1 MHINSCFV
9 DFVLLQKIMGCSI
22 SQNMSSPQ
30 NSPIRRQATNT
41 GVQDDARSFRSK
53 HSAIKMLTKNKLSCQ
68 ALTDYLKTQNKSE
81 LLTCYMDLEEIRQL
95 TEEQALT
102 RASALV
108 WRYKSLFESVRK
120 TEQHSKVKGVEVV
133 IWECLGRLRYVDG
146 GSIEMDHLLK
156 MISNAQNDLL
166 SKLILPF
173 EGFLQSK
180 QYRAWQDAHVLD
192 EKSRQVSRGNLHGGV
207 VEMSSSSSSAGGNQ
221 ANIPPSASM
230 TSLKQETLS
239 AIYSNVLI
247 VDDSLVTLKLARLT
261 LENDGHNVDKALNG
275 QIALEML
282 KQRMYDVVLI
292 DCNMPVM
299 DGFETIRVFRE
310 YEQGH
315 VRQLTAPIPKRMSKM
330 GHGAARA
337 DDDGNVSDLSD
348 DEALQDNDGSPGR
361 TSSRFAID
369 GYNRANRTSS
379 LRHPGAHADSPVP
392 YAPPSQLII
401 GMSTDVDADTR
412 RRALAAG
419 MDYFLPKPF
428 TLQKFTEI
436 IRDSME
442 KNQTNRTR
450 MSNEDSVSSI
460 PIFNNNTLYSP

>member
-1 MHINSCFV
+1 LFPVRLINIRSYS
-9 DFVLLQKIMGCSI
+9 IMGCSI
-22 SQNMSSPQ
+22 SQNSKSPQ
-30 NSPIRRQATNT
+30 NSPLKRQATNT

-68 ALTDYLKTQNKSE
+68 ALTDYLKTQNKAE

-120 TEQHSKVKGVEVV
+120 TEQHSKAKSVEVI

-146 GSIEMDHLLK
+146 GSIELDHLLK

-180 QYRAWQDAHVLD
+180 QYKAWQDAHVQD
-192 EKSRQVSRGNLHGGV
+192 EKFRQVSRSNLHGV
-207 VEMSSSSSSAGGNQ
+207 IEMSSSSSSAGANQ
-221 ANIPPSASM
+221 ANVLPSPSM

-247 VDDSLVTLKLARLT
+247 VDDSMVTLKLARLT
-261 LENDGHNVDKALNG
+261 LENDGHTVDKALNG

-292 DCNMPVM
+292 DLNMPVM

-310 YEQGH
+310 YEQAH
-315 VRQLTAPIPKRMSKM
+315 LRQLTAPIPKRTTKM
-330 GHGAARA
+330 GLGAARV

-348 DEALQDNDGSPGR
+348 DEALLDGSPGR

-369 GYNRANRTSS
+369 GYNRANRMSS
-379 LRHPGAHADSPVP
+379 QRQVGAHADSPVP
-392 YAPPSQLII
+392 YPPASQLII
-401 GMSTDVDADTR
+401 GMSTDVDNDTR
-412 RRALAAG
+412 RRALASG

-450 MSNEDSVSSI
+450 MSNDDSVSSI
-460 PIFNNNTLYSP
+460 PVFNNNTLYSP